1 MLWATLFLINGA
13 SFVGSMPSA
22 GSPENITIMFLSPT
36 SVKVSWHTSIDH
48 VEKYDVT
55 YKPTDARVVAVVA
68 GNSDSVTLSGL
79 MADTQYQITVT
90 AVRDGKKYKS
100 RPIVFRTLE
109 LPRTNEVQITP
120 PGVRGGGPRGV
131 PPLTNMPPTYIQVR
145 GVEVG
150 IVVLVLMVWVAA
162 IILFFNR
169 WGKIRMLLP
178 YQPDYKET
186 QLKVTKVTASE
197 VPGTGACA
205 AAQACQSTQ
214 GNTFCCSQICS
225 CPICSKRKFSCG
237 GKPFPVQEEGSNPQ
251 EKQDIFD
258 TQRHLHHFGMDDP
271 VPGWRSRLS
280 RSRIN
285 SAVYIAHSSA
295 ERDPLVPP
303 EHAVTMRRTVSAG
316 NLRERDHDSRD
327 CDFTRQDSEPAGHRF
342 ELPVLSI
349 SEASEKPFV
358 EQHL

>member
-55 YKPTDARVVAVVA
+55 YKPTDASYRVVAVVA

-186 QLKVTKVTASE
+186 QLKV
-197 VPGTGACA
+197 PGTGACA

-214 GNTFCCSQICS
+214 GNTFCCS
-225 CPICSKRKFSCG
+225 
-237 GKPFPVQEEGSNPQ
+237 
-251 EKQDIFD
+251 
-258 TQRHLHHFGMDDP
+258 QRHLHHFGMDDP